1 MSHEASRTG
10 APVLALT
17 VAQNLCTRYNV
28 ITILLRGGD
37 LVESFAR
44 ISSHLILLEDSDR
57 DPIDTNTPSNSI
69 LPKHPVR
76 YAIVSSIESWLMLHV
91 LGRAFIPTVNLIHEF
106 SSYTR
111 PLRAVRES
119 LGWTTEL
126 VFSTNATANSFRAE
140 HPALLKRRI
149 HVLPQGRCTLPSPA
163 PNVDVDAEHEHL
175 RAAMRPPGYENA
187 LVVLG
192 AGFIHIRK
200 GIDLFIASAMAAAKL
215 GGKRRQIR
223 FAWIGGGFDPNSD
236 MGYSVYLAEQLARSG
251 LDGHVV
257 LLEPVRD
264 LEPAYALA
272 DVFYLSSRLDP
283 MPNVTIE
290 AAMHGLPVICFEG
303 ASGIAEVLKRDAT
316 TAQTVVPHLDTH
328 AAARCIVELAKD
340 KGLRERI
347 GAATRSVAE
356 ATFDMDRYIDEI
368 DEIGGLAA
376 QSMRQRRADFDTIA
390 EDPLFDARIA
400 LPANADTLARDAAIS
415 RFLAHWSAART
426 APRQLAHLDLRRPC
440 AGFNPQIYALHH
452 PEIFDQ
458 DVNPFADFIR
468 NGHPEGP
475 WMHRVIRAEE
485 ADRDP
490 PAMELRTA
498 IQAHF
503 HYPELIEEF
512 LAKLSVNETRCDLLL
527 STNDEAKAELLRAA
541 TAAYQ
546 RGRAEVRIFPN
557 RGRDIAPLLTGFGE
571 DIAQNYD
578 VIGHLHSKRSLG
590 VAAEMGE
597 IWREFLWQHL
607 LGDRHAMMDIAL
619 ANLAGD
625 PKLGLIFPEEP
636 HLCDWDDNLA
646 VAEDIALRTGLADPP
661 PPIFRVPGRDHVLG
675 AHGGACAA
683 LRT

>member
-1 MSHEASRTG
+1 
-10 APVLALT
+10 
-17 VAQNLCTRYNV
+17 
-28 ITILLRGGD
+28 
-37 LVESFAR
+37 
-44 ISSHLILLEDSDR
+44 
-57 DPIDTNTPSNSI
+57 
-69 LPKHPVR
+69 
-76 YAIVSSIESWLMLHV
+76 
-91 LGRAFIPTVNLIHEF
+91 
-106 SSYTR
+106 
-111 PLRAVRES
+111 
-119 LGWTTEL
+119 
-126 VFSTNATANSFRAE
+126 
-140 HPALLKRRI
+140 
-149 HVLPQGRCTLPSPA
+149 
-163 PNVDVDAEHEHL
+163 
-175 RAAMRPPGYENA
+175 
-187 LVVLG
+187 
-192 AGFIHIRK
+192 
-200 GIDLFIASAMAAAKL
+200 
-215 GGKRRQIR
+215 
-223 FAWIGGGFDPNSD
+223 

-290 AAMHGLPVICFEG
+290 AAMHGLPVVCFEG

-340 KGLRERI
+340 KELRERI

-356 ATFDMDRYIDEI
+356 ATFDMDRYIGEI

-376 QSMRQRRADFDTIA
+376 QSMRQRRADFETIA

-400 LPANADTLARDAAIS
+400 LPANADTVARDAAIS

-458 DVNPFADFIR
+458 DINPFADFIR
-468 NGHPEGP
+468 NGRPEGP

-557 RGRDIAPLLTGFGE
+557 QGRDIAPLLTGFGE
-571 DIAQNYD
+571 DIAQRLRRD
-578 VIGHLHSKRSLG
+578 RPPALKAQSRRGRRDGRDLARVPLAASSRRPARDDGHCSCKPCRRPQARAHLPRGTASVRLGRQSRRGRGYRLAEPALPTPLPQFFEFPVGTMFWARTAALAPLFELELGWDDYPAEPLANDGTMLHALERLLPF
-590 VAAEMGE
+590 AAEK
-597 IWREFLWQHL
+597 
-607 LGDRHAMMDIAL
+607 
-619 ANLAGD
+619 AG
-625 PKLGLIFPEEP
+625 FTYMRR
-636 HLCDWDDNLA
+636 C
-646 VAEDIALRTGLADPP
+646 T
-661 PPIFRVPGRDHVLG
+661 FRG
-675 AHGGACAA
+675 
-683 LRT
+683 